1 MEVTMLKRKV
11 SLFRN
16 GRSQAVRIPREM
28 EFAGTQVI
36 MRKEGKKVIIEP
48 AEPSD
53 LIEWLKTL
61 EPLDETIGEIE
72 DLPPDDVE
80 I

>member
-1 MEVTMLKRKV
+1 MLARKI

-16 GRSQAVRIPREM
+16 GRSQALRIPK
-28 EFAGTQVI
+28 EFEFPGKDVLV
-36 MRKEGKKVIIEP
+36 RKVGKRLIIEEN
-48 AEPSD
+48 EPSD

-61 EPLDETIGEIE
+61 KPIDEKIGTIE
-72 DLPPDDVE
+72 DLPIDDVK